1 MIGWKSWWLVPC
13 ALVALAIPATAQC
26 QGPKS
31 VRISAY
37 GKTCA
42 FFNQHATLKGAYD
55 PRTCTLTLTLTKAR
69 TCCNTF
75 PRTQAL
81 LFGTK
86 AIVPGRPHP
95 LLLPTCLLSLEIVAS
110 DAQPVSAGGVWR
122 FRIPP
127 VPVAA
132 TVYVQGLNHYFTTIG
147 FRHDLQTSNALRI
160 DVR

>member
-1 MIGWKSWWLVPC
+1 MIDWKSLGLTLSVL
-13 ALVALAIPATAQC
+13 AALAVPAAAQC

-31 VRISAY
+31 VRIKAY

-55 PRTCTLTLTLTKAR
+55 SRTCTLTLALTKAR

-75 PRTQAL
+75 PRTQLL

-86 AIVPGRPHP
+86 PIIPGQPHP
-95 LLLPTCLLSLEIVAS
+95 LLLPTCVLSLEIVAA
-110 DAQPVSAGGVWR
+110 DAQPASAGGVWR
-122 FRIPP
+122 FRLPP

-132 TVYVQGLNHYFTTIG
+132 TVYVQGVNHYFTTIG
-147 FRHDLQTSNALRI
+147 FRHDLQSSNALQI
-160 DVR
+160 DIQ